1 MLDNLLPNLN
11 YFLLLTLLYLK
22 NKIITLSIDMG

>member
-1 MLDNLLPNLN
+1 MLDHLLPNLN
-11 YFLLLTLLYLK
+11 YFLLLTPLYLK